1 MSSHPSSRL
10 RQGMMAKTCLIIAF
24 SIVVVIEK
32 CDASVRFL
40 GRNSLFRRLGDD
52 DEGHRRSISSDCS
65 GGVGC
70 SAFLVQRST
79 HRKTGEHLAGSLN
92 RNCPTLPSI
101 SRPISRPT
109 QLHMALGDDD
119 EVYEVLQSPISI
131 NEKNSVDLQEKE
143 EDEDAPAW
151 IRALRRWRLYPA
163 VQRTES
169 SSTEKGLPQTVTTL
183 RTLGE
188 FKLPDALVSLVNVEA
203 LLMVSSGEVMEG
215 PTSDLGYVGQILSR
229 LSNETDSM
237 AYDSVASETS
247 KSLEANSTGI
257 SSSSNAQSGSDL
269 IRSLD
274 ELGDLNT
281 VMGTLQKSLVEMANA
296 TTYTG
301 TDGRKATD
309 SIIKEATSKIDA
321 IVSLASNALSPG
333 ALEDLILKAGRALT
347 GSENVGNLQETINRI
362 VKSAEAL
369 ARDRQ
374 LNVTETADRARA
386 STKYTADLI
395 RMANGVLVSGY
406 VSDESKKRKSVSANL
421 PGIDAYAD
429 IDMNIVESS
438 ERLSNKPL
446 FHNFWSAHSIP
457 KSDYK
462 QAVIKITEMARLA
475 GAIYED
481 VVPQTRAIGHS
492 IVANGTTADVSWM
505 VTDNIGYKS
514 EFQTM
519 IGDDSNKNDDATL
532 IRTIT
537 VKGFDASDENV
548 DRERLLINICT
559 ANPVSIP
566 GVSGIQVHSGLLSVA
581 RDLYKEL
588 KPFIELSAASHR
600 VVFNGHSIG
609 GALSVLMLMLFTEE
623 YGAEYVQNK
632 VMRVFTFGAPPISMM
647 SSSSSVERKPR
658 TNSEQSSPVCP
669 VLDAL
674 GLSPTLDPIPR
685 LFSEIDPLYPLLG
698 DLGPDGKTLYASGPT
713 RTLRPIT
720 RAIIESWE
728 GWPRFRDTFRGT
740 ANQNYTHVGV
750 QHLIL
755 PEPLRYLTDRLVSVN
770 TGVPPIDSVIRI
782 SSNEF
787 FPALASTFPLDVF
800 SISFV
805 PTAIRSFVHH
815 FYPAYAV
822 PLVEFTNK
830 KPPKED
836 KVPGQTTKGI
846 SAANMPNGNNNFL
859 PINEAR
865 LANGIDNAVALKKL
879 GNPIMTSQ
887 YNPSY
892 MQSQLKSNTI
902 H

>member
-1 MSSHPSSRL
+1 
-10 RQGMMAKTCLIIAF
+10 
-24 SIVVVIEK
+24 
-32 CDASVRFL
+32 
-40 GRNSLFRRLGDD
+40 
-52 DEGHRRSISSDCS
+52 
-65 GGVGC
+65 
-70 SAFLVQRST
+70 
-79 HRKTGEHLAGSLN
+79 
-92 RNCPTLPSI
+92 
-101 SRPISRPT
+101 
-109 QLHMALGDDD
+109 MALGDDD
-119 EVYEVLQSPISI
+119 EVYEVLQSPISM

-169 SSTEKGLPQTVTTL
+169 SSTEKGLPQTV
-183 RTLGE
+183 GE

-203 LLMVSSGEVMEG
+203 LLMVSSGEVPEG
-215 PTSDLGYVGQILSR
+215 PTSDFGYVGQILSR

-257 SSSSNAQSGSDL
+257 TSSSNAQRGSDL

-281 VMGTLQKSLVEMANA
+281 VMSTLQKSLVEMGA
-296 TTYTG
+296 TTG
-301 TDGRKATD
+301 TKATD
-309 SIIKEATSKIDA
+309 SIIKEATLKIDA

-406 VSDESKKRKSVSANL
+406 VADESNKRKSVSANL

-481 VVPQTRAIGHS
+481 VVPQTHAIGHS

-519 IGDDSNKNDDATL
+519 IGDDSNKNDDAIL
-532 IRTIT
+532 VRTIT
-537 VKGFDASDENV
+537 IKGFDASDENV
-548 DRERLLINICT
+548 DRERLLINLCT

-566 GVSGIQVHSGLLSVA
+566 GVSGIEVHSGLLSVA

-588 KPFIELSAASHR
+588 KPFIELSATSHR

-674 GLSPTLDPIPR
+674 GLSPTLVYEYSQPWDPIPR

-830 KPPKED
+830 KPPKEE
-836 KVPGQTTKGI
+836 KVPGQTKKGI
-846 SAANMPNGNNNFL
+846 SAAAAKMPNGNNNFL

-865 LANGIDNAVALKKL
+865 LANGINNAVALKKL
-879 GNPIMTSQ
+879 GNPIVTSQ

-892 MQSQLKSNTI
+892 MQAQLKSNNI
-902 H
+902 HVRNDSARSGIDWTEAAANWVLGGGLLESIML